1 MFAITKITQQYD
13 EFADRMALSTENA
26 AGDVLVLW
34 LTQRLANRLVVT
46 LAHWLEEGLRGRVGS
61 LALPHAQSW
70 EQSTAEARLQPTE
83 PVTASK
89 GSVEALLH
97 SVDITRQVE
106 GFSLTFRWGENQGA
120 VRTEGEQIDAAR
132 MALSDL
138 ELRQWLAILY
148 RLFETAHWHQDAWP
162 HWFKPDVTPRGASS
176 GALLH

>member
-46 LAHWLEEGLRGRVGS
+46 LAHWLEEGLRGRVGD
-61 LALPHAQSW
+61 LALSQAQSW
-70 EQSTAEARLQPTE
+70 EQSVAEARLQPMA
-83 PVTASK
+83 PVAASK
-89 GSVEALLH
+89 ESADALLH
-97 SVDITRQVE
+97 SVDITRQTE
-106 GFSLTFRWGENQGA
+106 GFSLTFRWSENRSE
-120 VRTEGEQIDAAR
+120 VRAEGDEAQAAR
-132 MALSDL
+132 MSLSDL

>member
-1 MFAITKITQQYD
+1 MFAITKITQHYD
-13 EFADRMALSTENA
+13 EFADRVGLSAQNAENE
-26 AGDVLVLW
+26 VLVLW

-46 LAHWLEEGLRGRVGS
+46 LAHWLEEGLRGRVGD
-61 LALPHAQSW
+61 LALSQAQSW